1 MPQSETH
8 SPKPKENNMKT
19 ALKALGYTLG
29 TLFVAGFLGLGSLT
43 IAYVALALGDLTAN
57 MGG

>member
-1 MPQSETH
+1 
-8 SPKPKENNMKT
+8 MKT